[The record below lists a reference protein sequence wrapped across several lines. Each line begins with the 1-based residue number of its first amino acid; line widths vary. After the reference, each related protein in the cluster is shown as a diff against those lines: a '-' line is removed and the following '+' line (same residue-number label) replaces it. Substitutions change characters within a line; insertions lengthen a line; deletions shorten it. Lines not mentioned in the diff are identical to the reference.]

1 MTRRYI
7 GKAPRRRIG
16 DGARIVATA
25 LLAIVISTL
34 LARSWALAMQSQG
47 GQAQGFQSGSLSVEF
62 ADGLGGVVQ
71 DPAMEAGVVLPGG
84 PPVSTPVTIRNT
96 GTLAATYTVSA
107 KLAPSSGRSLDEVL
121 VLTVTDLAS
130 GEVLFSGK
138 LSELSLNHSYLKPGA
153 SMSYAFEI
161 SWPSSA
167 NDNLYRGLSLGFS
180 LRADAQAA

>member
-1 MTRRYI
+1 MTRRHF
-7 GKAPRRRIG
+7 GGTPRRRIG
-16 DGARIVATA
+16 DGGRIVATT
-25 LLAIVISTL
+25 LLALVISAL

-47 GQAQGFQSGSLSVEF
+47 GQAEGFQTGSLSVEF

-84 PPVSTPVTIRNT
+84 PPVSTPVTIRNS

-107 KLAPSSGRSLDEVL
+107 ELAPSSGRSLDDVL
-121 VLTVTDLAS
+121 VLTVTDPDS
-130 GEVLFSGK
+130 GEVLYSGK
-138 LSELSLNHSYLKPGA
+138 LSELSLNHSSLKPGA
-153 SMSYAFEI
+153 SMSYVFEI

-167 NDNLYRGLSLGFS
+167 KDDLYQGLSFGFS